1 MPFTATSPP
10 LSTTHR
16 QNLKLWGV
24 IKTYH
29 PTVYAQVDLKS
40 ASSISDAL
48 MDLDFECT
56 DLKGSIEAAKP
67 DSVVAAE
74 NQLKAEREAAK
85 EAAAAEALAKSPENL
100 LKAKAAKAAEE
111 AEEAEE
117 EDDMV
122 CISRRPPLTHNLTHS
137 TPLPPFRRCPTSPTR
152 SRVPPWKVRAAAA
165 SPRRR
170 RPRR

>member
-1 MPFTATSPP
+1 MPFTATSPPPHRHLTATSPP

-100 LKAKAAKAAEE
+100 LKAKAA
-111 AEEAEE
+111 
-117 EDDMV
+117 
-122 CISRRPPLTHNLTHS
+122 
-137 TPLPPFRRCPTSPTR
+137 
-152 SRVPPWKVRAAAA
+152 
-165 SPRRR
+165 
-170 RPRR
+170 